1 MRTLKLK
8 QHFIISV
15 LYLHL
20 CISYC
25 DMFKM
30 KRRLSERRN
39 QPNKDPETCLG
50 DLAPNCLAVLLFVTK
65 KCRLKTFQWSYIK
78 KIKQE
83 KKIYICVTIINQK
96 KWCRRKMCL
105 HLQVEGFASFSSSFE
120 IYIFIL
126 KSLKR
131 CIESLKHY
139 KNNAHFNGLITQLAF

>member
-65 KCRLKTFQWSYIK
+65 KMQIKNIPVVVYIK

-96 KWCRRKMCL
+96 K
-105 HLQVEGFASFSSSFE
+105 
-120 IYIFIL
+120 
-126 KSLKR
+126 
-131 CIESLKHY
+131 
-139 KNNAHFNGLITQLAF
+139 